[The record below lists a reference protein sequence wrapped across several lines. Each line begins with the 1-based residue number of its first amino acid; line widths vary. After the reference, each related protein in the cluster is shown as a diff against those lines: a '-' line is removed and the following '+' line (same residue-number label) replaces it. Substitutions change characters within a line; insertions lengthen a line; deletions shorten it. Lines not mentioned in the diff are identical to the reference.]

1 MKQTAE
7 IVLDSV
13 INGERF
19 TTMRYEIWRPL
30 HSEMLSYRSG
40 VARNASSSRAVP
52 FHINLKRVSEDPFVP
67 SYFGAEHKGMMPSE
81 YLVGDELLSAQEV
94 WRMGAKVA
102 CAAAESLSSFGV
114 SKSICNRMLEPY
126 NTINVLMTGNVKFWA
141 WMFKQR
147 CSKARGGQGDA
158 EPNLS
163 ELCDL
168 MKGLYDASEPVE
180 SDVHMPYF
188 TRDLRGFALERQMMI
203 CSARCA
209 RLSYCQHGNPKMD
222 AEVDVELAKRL
233 IESGH
238 LSPLEHM
245 IMGYNEGYGMLA
257 GFDNYG
263 GNALSTHAFTF
274 REVIEVKKTS

>member
-1 MKQTAE
+1 
-7 IVLDSV
+7 
-13 INGERF
+13 
-19 TTMRYEIWRPL
+19 
-30 HSEMLSYRSG
+30 
-40 VARNASSSRAVP
+40 VP

-67 SYFGAEHKGMMPSE
+67 TYFGAEHKGMMPSE
-81 YLVGDELLSAQEV
+81 YLVGDESLAAQNV

-102 CAAAESLSSFGV
+102 CAAAEALHSSGV

-147 CSKARGGQGDA
+147 CSAAFGGQGDA

-163 ELCDL
+163 ELCDM

-188 TRDLRGFALERQMMI
+188 TRDLRGFSLERQMMI

-222 AEVDVELAKRL
+222 AEVDVELAKKL

-245 IMGYNEGYGMLA
+245 IMGYTKGDGMLA

-263 GNALSTHAFTF
+263 GNALSAHAFTF
-274 REVIEVKKTS
+274 REVVEVRKNS